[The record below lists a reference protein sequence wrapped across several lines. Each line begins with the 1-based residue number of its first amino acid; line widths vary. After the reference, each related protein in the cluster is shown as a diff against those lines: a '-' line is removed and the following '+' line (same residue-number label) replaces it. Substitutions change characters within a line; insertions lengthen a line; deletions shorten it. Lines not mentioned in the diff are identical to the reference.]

1 MEDVKPRLAVNSRW
15 IVTAIRMMMVGML
28 GAYLMIITLSWS
40 FALFWRDTELL
51 VDWIDYDFSG
61 QPETWRLVVGFLVDL
76 LPVVSVASVFW
87 SVHQFFVLFDRNQYF
102 DFTTI
107 RTIYRLGL
115 WLILVW
121 FSIFSSELVHLFVI
135 EPIDPDERISAV
147 DFVPIET
154 EAIFLFL
161 GLVFVAMA
169 GILDEARQ
177 VDEENKEIV

>member
-1 MEDVKPRLAVNSRW
+1 MDDVKPRLMISTHW
-15 IVTAIRMMMVGML
+15 IVATIRLMMVGL
-28 GAYLMIITLSWS
+28 LCTYLTVIALSWG
-40 FALFWRDTELL
+40 FALRGDLELL
-51 VDWIDYDFSG
+51 ADWIEYDFNE
-61 QPETWRLVVGFLVDL
+61 QPETWKLVAGFMLDL
-76 LPVVSVASVFW
+76 LPAASVAGVFW
-87 SVHQFFVLFDRNQYF
+87 SVHRFFMLFNRDQYF
-102 DFTTI
+102 DFITI

-121 FSIFSSELVHLFVI
+121 LSIFFSELLHLFLI
-135 EPIDPDERISAV
+135 EPADPDERASAI
-147 DFVPIET
+147 DFLPIDT